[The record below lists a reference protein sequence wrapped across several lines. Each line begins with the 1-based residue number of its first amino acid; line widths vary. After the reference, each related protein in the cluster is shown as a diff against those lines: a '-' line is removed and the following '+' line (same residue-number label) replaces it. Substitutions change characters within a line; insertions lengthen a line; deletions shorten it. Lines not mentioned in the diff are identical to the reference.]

1 MLVKKTE
8 TETVLDFKAVTSISR
23 KGVLGL
29 VITAVLSFLMEF
41 VFAEGGFIVIPSW
54 LKWIIYVAAMTTIVL
69 LGVDKPEMKKFLVI
83 IKEALSD
90 GKITLEEAMAMIRQ
104 GWFVLMGFWAD
115 VSQIENKENK
125 EKKADVQKQAE
136 IATLKAEIEALQNQ
150 KSNTSP

>member
-115 VSQIENKENK
+115 VSQIENKE
-125 EKKADVQKQAE
+125 KKADIEKADQIAALKQE
-136 IATLKAEIEALQNQ
+136 LEDLK
-150 KSNTSP
+150 KG

>member
-29 VITAVLSFLMEF
+29 VIMSVLSFLMEF
-41 VFAEGGFIVIPSW
+41 VFAEGGFIVIPTW
-54 LKWIIYVAAMTTIVL
+54 LKWVLYVTAMTAVVIM
-69 LGVDKPEMKKFLVI
+69 GVDKPEMKKFLVI

-115 VSQIENKENK
+115 VSQIENKE
-125 EKKADVQKQAE
+125 KKADIEKAVE
-136 IATLKAEIEALQNQ
+136 IAKLKAEIEAL
-150 KSNTSP
+150 KTKDSKTDP

>member
-115 VSQIENKENK
+115 VSQIENKEKK
-125 EKKADVQKQAE
+125 EKKGDEQKQAE
-136 IATLKAEIEALQNQ
+136 IATLKAEIEALQTKDSKTN
-150 KSNTSP
+150 P

>member
-29 VITAVLSFLMEF
+29 VIMSVLSFLMEF
-41 VFAEGGFIVIPSW
+41 VFAERGFIVIPTW
-54 LKWIIYVAAMTTIVL
+54 LKWVLYVTAMTAVVIM
-69 LGVDKPEMKKFLVI
+69 GVDKPEMKKFLVI

-115 VSQIENKENK
+115 VSQIENKEKK

>member
-1 MLVKKTE
+1 MLKKTTT

-29 VITAVLSFLMEF
+29 VLMSVVSFLMEF
-41 VFAEGGFIVIPSW
+41 VFDEGGFIVIPKW
-54 LKWIIYVAAMTTIVL
+54 LKWVLYVAAMTTVVI

-83 IKEALSD
+83 IKEAMSD

-115 VSQIENKENK
+115 VSQIENKE
-125 EKKADVQKQAE
+125 KKADLEK
-136 IATLKAEIEALQNQ
+136 EALINEL
-150 KSNTSP
+150 KKELEDLKNG

>member
-1 MLVKKTE
+1 MLKKT
-8 TETVLDFKAVTSISR
+8 TNSETVLDFKAVTSISR

-29 VITAVLSFLMEF
+29 VIMSVLSFLMEF
-41 VFAEGGFIVIPSW
+41 VFAEGGLFVVPKW
-54 LKWIIYVAAMTTIVL
+54 LKWTLYVGAMTAVVI

-104 GWFVLMGFWAD
+104 GWFVFQGFWAD

-136 IATLKAEIEALQNQ
+136 IATLKAEIEALQTKDSKTN
-150 KSNTSP
+150 P

>member
-115 VSQIENKENK
+115 VSQIENKEKK

-136 IATLKAEIEALQNQ
+136 MDALKAEIEALQNQ

>member
-115 VSQIENKENK
+115 VSQIENKEKK